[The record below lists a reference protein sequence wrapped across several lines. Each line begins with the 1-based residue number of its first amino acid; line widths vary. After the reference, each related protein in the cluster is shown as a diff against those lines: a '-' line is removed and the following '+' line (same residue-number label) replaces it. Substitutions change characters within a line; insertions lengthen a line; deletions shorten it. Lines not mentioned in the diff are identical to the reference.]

1 MNLDEFDLSGLTH
14 PELAGL
20 KTKIEVRMEEMR
32 VAGVAALRE
41 RLIEDAAALGVTID
55 EVVVPT
61 KGKRGRPRKAR
72 NEGEEVEAAV

>member
-1 MNLDEFDLSGLTH
+1 MNLEEFNFSDLTH
-14 PELAGL
+14 PELAEL
-20 KTKIEVRMEEMR
+20 KAKIEVRLEEMR

-61 KGKRGRPRKAR
+61 KGKRGRPRKPR
-72 NEGEEVEAAV
+72 NSDADGEVVL